1 MLDERNIKQSI
12 IHILLV
18 FIMISNIVGTTR
30 SYANAFAVQ
39 RTNVLK
45 KQKVVL
51 SSLAAETDNDV
62 ESPMVD
68 KKDAPLYL
76 AEGLFAVYKPL
87 EWTSN
92 DVVGYIRKM
101 LEKDARS
108 RGAKVVKRK
117 SKKGFKVGH
126 GGTLDPLATGV
137 IVLGVGSG
145 TKELQN
151 YLTGAKKYRAG
162 VELGYLT
169 NTLDLEGNVT
179 MTAPFDHVT
188 EDAIQKI
195 LPKFIGKIMQI
206 PPIFSAIRK
215 DGKRLYEEARAGKTV
230 DDIEIEPREV
240 HIYGLEYIKHDH
252 NGKELPCFGLN
263 VECGGG
269 TYIRSLVRDIGKS
282 LDSVATM
289 TSLERT
295 QQGAFTIS
303 DAIPK
308 EEWTVESIYNA
319 IERFNKARDE
329 IDNQKSLE
337 LSNQVDEETIEAV

>member
-1 MLDERNIKQSI
+1 MLYEINIQKSI
-12 IHILLV
+12 VQILVV

-39 RTNVLK
+39 RTSVLK

-51 SSLAAETDNDV
+51 SSLAAETDNEL
-62 ESPMVD
+62 ESSCTENEKYV
-68 KKDAPLYL
+68 PLYL
-76 AEGLFAVYKPL
+76 AEGTFAVYKPL

-101 LEKDARS
+101 LETDARK
-108 RGAKVVKRK
+108 RGAKVQKRK

-151 YLTGAKKYRAG
+151 YLTGSKKYRAG
-162 VELGYLT
+162 VELGYET

-179 MTAPFDHVT
+179 MTAPFDFVT
-188 EDAIQKI
+188 EDHIQRVI
-195 LPKFIGKIMQI
+195 PSFIGKIMQV

-215 DGKRLYEEARAGKTV
+215 DGKRLYDEARAGKTV
-230 DDIEIEPREV
+230 DEIEIEPREV
-240 HIYGLEYIKHDH
+240 HIYGLEYIKQDH

-282 LDSVATM
+282 LDTVATM

-295 QQGAFTIS
+295 QQGVFTIS

-319 IERFNKARDE
+319 IKRSNKARDTNE
-329 IDNQKSLE
+329 AQNSQE
-337 LSNQVDEETIEAV
+337 PSNQIEVV

>member
-1 MLDERNIKQSI
+1 MLDERNTIKCI

-18 FIMISNIVGTTR
+18 IIMISNIVGATR
-30 SYANAFAVQ
+30 SYATAFSMQ
-39 RTNVLK
+39 RSCALK
-45 KQKVVL
+45 KQKVIL
-51 SSLAAETDNDV
+51 SSLAADTQNNV
-62 ESPMVD
+62 ERSTEDEQVV
-68 KKDAPLYL
+68 PLYL

-101 LEKDARS
+101 LETDARK
-108 RGAKVVKRK
+108 RGATVNKRK

-151 YLTGAKKYRAG
+151 YLTGSKKYRAS
-162 VELGYLT
+162 VELGYET

-179 MTAPFDHVT
+179 ITAPFDHIT
-188 EDAIQKI
+188 EDRIEKVI
-195 LPKFIGKIMQI
+195 PNFVGKIMQI

-215 DGKRLYEEARAGKTV
+215 DGKRLYDEARAGKTV

-252 NGKELPCFGLN
+252 NGKQLPCFGLN

-295 QQGAFTIS
+295 QQGVFTIM

-319 IERFNKARDE
+319 IERANKARSVTED
-329 IDNQKSLE
+329 QKLNE
-337 LSNQVDEETIEAV
+337 PSNQMDEKTIE